1 MEVSKVRPKTNKRV
15 LSSKP
20 YSRYGLSSNMYS
32 SNKRERDTRLNVQ
45 RRQKLGAT
53 IIDQLTQKLNV
64 NKDRDIVKRE
74 VEQLM
79 KKEIINDRD
88 LKALEKTILRKIKE
102 KNEKENLKQN
112 LIKANSNRGFAEE
125 NIMRGDNL
133 GNREA
138 EKENEEELNAS
149 DMSGASD
156 LDKFNEKTAKE
167 RDREEKMK
175 KYKDCK
181 CMKLRPSRP
190 KVDIDFDQFRNEWE
204 AIDMYKIQKG
214 EERERDERN
223 KNWENKM
230 RTRAELNNQIK
241 QKIKKELEAEL
252 KSKEFDALMDKH
264 YAHLD
269 ELEKEK
275 QKLIKARAMK
285 EKELRDKQI
294 KESTIN
300 KKINQLKDKLYEKEL
315 IKHTIEEIQAAEKKE
330 KEKKRLEREELAK
343 TLKDNELH
351 KKLELERLKKERE
364 EDIKMMEDAIAS
376 DIKKDNERKA
386 YFNRIERSG
395 NVFAQ
400 NAIENILKKREEKVK
415 EDEKKIDKYLLER
428 ELRAQK
434 EEDDIRLN
442 KRKNQR
448 MMREFYDKQVKEKR
462 DRDEYEKNIDRIQA
476 EIWKKD
482 TDTFFEKEKEVKKMI
497 RDFEKNNVKELDKQ
511 VKMGK
516 YDVDKMNQFEK
527 DYNYELLQKAN
538 EMQKKNKKCC
548 CYYD

>member
-1 MEVSKVRPKTNKRV
+1 MEVSKTRAKSNRRV

-20 YSRYGLSSNMYS
+20 YYNYGLSSNMYS
-32 SNKRERDTRLNVQ
+32 SNPRERDTRLNVQ
-45 RRQKLGAT
+45 RRQKLAMT
-53 IIDQLTQKLNV
+53 IVDQLTQKLNAYK
-64 NKDRDIVKRE
+64 NRDIVQRE
-74 VEQLM
+74 VENLM

-88 LKALEKTILRKIKE
+88 LKELEKTIKRKIKE
-102 KNEKENLKQN
+102 KTEKENLKQN
-112 LIKANSNRGFAEE
+112 LIKANSNKGFIEE
-125 NIMRGDNL
+125 QNMKGDNL
-133 GNREA
+133 RNKEE
-138 EKENEEELNAS
+138 EKENEEELNTS

-167 RDREEKMK
+167 RDREEKMS

-181 CMKLRPSRP
+181 CMKLKPSRP
-190 KVDIDFDQFRNEWE
+190 KVEIDFDKFRNEWE
-204 AIDMYKIQKG
+204 AIDMYKIKKG

-223 KNWENKM
+223 KNWETKM

-241 QKIKKELEAEL
+241 QKIKKDMEAEL
-252 KSKEFDALMDKH
+252 KAKEYDAMMEKH
-264 YAHLD
+264 IAHLD

-275 QKLIKARAMK
+275 ERLIKARAMK

-294 KESTIN
+294 KESTVN
-300 KKINQLKDKLYEKEL
+300 KRINQLKDKLYEKEL
-315 IKHTIEEIQAAEKKE
+315 IKHTIEEIKTAEKKE

-351 KKLELERLKKERE
+351 KKLELERMKKERE
-364 EDIKMMEDAIAS
+364 EDIKMMQDAIAS

-400 NAIENILKKREEKVK
+400 NAIENILKKREEKLR
-415 EDEKKIDKYLLER
+415 EDERKLDKYLKDK
-428 ELRAQK
+428 ELKAQK
-434 EEDDIRLN
+434 DENDLFMN
-442 KRKNQR
+442 KKKNQK
-448 MMREFYDKQVKEKR
+448 MMKEFYDKQVQEKKER
-462 DRDEYEKNIDRIQA
+462 NEYEKNIDRIQA

-482 TDTFFEKEKEVKKMI
+482 TDTFFEKEKEVRKLI
-497 RDFEKNNVKELDKQ
+497 RDYEKNNVKELDKQ

>member
-1 MEVSKVRPKTNKRV
+1 MEVSKTRPKSNKRIM
-15 LSSKP
+15 SSRL
-20 YSRYGLSSNMYS
+20 YNNYGLRSNMYS
-32 SNKRERDTRLNVQ
+32 SNPRERDTKLNVQ
-45 RRQKLGAT
+45 RRQKLVMT
-53 IIDQLTQKLNV
+53 IVEQLIQKLNA
-64 NKDRDIVKRE
+64 NKNRDIVQKE
-74 VEQLM
+74 VETLM

-88 LKALEKTILRKIKE
+88 LKGLEKIILRKIKE

-112 LIKANSNRGFAEE
+112 LIKANSNRGFIEE
-125 NIMRGDNL
+125 NIKGDNL
-133 GNREA
+133 GN
-138 EKENEEELNAS
+138 NEEKDELNES

-167 RDREEKMK
+167 KDREEKMR

-181 CMKLRPSRP
+181 CMKLKPSRP
-190 KVDIDFDQFRNEWE
+190 KVEIDFDQYRNEWD
-204 AIDMYKIQKG
+204 AINMYQIQKG

-223 KNWENKM
+223 KNWETKM
-230 RTRAELNNQIK
+230 RTRADLNNQIK
-241 QKIKKELEAEL
+241 QKIKKQVEEEL
-252 KSKEFDALMDKH
+252 KAKEFDTMMDKH

-294 KESTIN
+294 KETALN
-300 KKINQLKDKLYEKEL
+300 KRINQLKDKLYEKDL
-315 IKHTIEEIQAAEKKE
+315 IKHIKEEMNAAELKE

-351 KKLELERLKKERE
+351 KKIELERIKKERE
-364 EDIKMMEDAIAS
+364 EDIKMMQDAIAS

-415 EDEKKIDKYLLER
+415 EDEKKIDIYLKEKER
-428 ELRAQK
+428 RAIK
-434 EEDDIRLN
+434 EENDLIMN
-442 KRKNQR
+442 KKKNQR
-448 MMREFYDKQVKEKR
+448 MIKEFYDKQVKEKKE
-462 DRDEYEKNIDRIQA
+462 RDEKEKNIDRIQA
-476 EIWKKD
+476 EIWKRD
-482 TDTFFEKEKEVKKMI
+482 TDTFFEKEREAKRMI

-538 EMQKKNKKCC
+538 EFQKKQKKCC

>member
-1 MEVSKVRPKTNKRV
+1 MEVSKTRPKSNKRIM
-15 LSSKP
+15 SSRL
-20 YSRYGLSSNMYS
+20 YNNYGLRSNMYS
-32 SNKRERDTRLNVQ
+32 SNPRERDTKLNVQ
-45 RRQKLGAT
+45 RRQKLAMT
-53 IIDQLTQKLNV
+53 IVEQLIQKLNA
-64 NKDRDIVKRE
+64 NKNRDIVQKE
-74 VEQLM
+74 VETLM

-88 LKALEKTILRKIKE
+88 LKGLEKIILRKIKE

-112 LIKANSNRGFAEE
+112 LIKANSNRGFIEE
-125 NIMRGDNL
+125 NIKGDNL
-133 GNREA
+133 GN
-138 EKENEEELNAS
+138 NEEKDELNES

-167 RDREEKMK
+167 KDREEKMR

-181 CMKLRPSRP
+181 CMKLKPSRP
-190 KVDIDFDQFRNEWE
+190 KVEIDFDQYRNEWD
-204 AIDMYKIQKG
+204 AINMYQIQKG

-223 KNWENKM
+223 KNWETKM
-230 RTRAELNNQIK
+230 RTRADLNNQIK
-241 QKIKKELEAEL
+241 QKIKKQVEEEL
-252 KSKEFDALMDKH
+252 KAKEFDTMMDKH

-294 KESTIN
+294 KETALN
-300 KKINQLKDKLYEKEL
+300 KRINQLKDKLYEKDL
-315 IKHTIEEIQAAEKKE
+315 IKHIKEEMNAAELKE

-351 KKLELERLKKERE
+351 KKIELERIKKERE
-364 EDIKMMEDAIAS
+364 EDIKMMQDAIAS

-415 EDEKKIDKYLLER
+415 EDEKKIDIYLAEKER
-428 ELRAQK
+428 RAIK
-434 EEDDIRLN
+434 EENDLIMN
-442 KRKNQR
+442 KKKNQR
-448 MMREFYDKQVKEKR
+448 MIKEFYDKQVKEKKE
-462 DRDEYEKNIDRIQA
+462 RDEKEKNIDRIQA
-476 EIWKKD
+476 EIWKRD
-482 TDTFFEKEKEVKKMI
+482 TDTFFEKEREAKRMI

-538 EMQKKNKKCC
+538 EFQKKQKKCC

>member
-1 MEVSKVRPKTNKRV
+1 MEVSKTRPKSNKRIM
-15 LSSKP
+15 SSRL
-20 YSRYGLSSNMYS
+20 YNNYGLRSNMYS
-32 SNKRERDTRLNVQ
+32 SNPRERDTKLNVQ
-45 RRQKLGAT
+45 RRQKLAMT
-53 IIDQLTQKLNV
+53 IVEQLIQKLNA
-64 NKDRDIVKRE
+64 NKNRDIVQKE
-74 VEQLM
+74 VETLM

-88 LKALEKTILRKIKE
+88 LKGLEKIILRKIKE

-112 LIKANSNRGFAEE
+112 LIKANSNRGFIEE
-125 NIMRGDNL
+125 NIKGDNL
-133 GNREA
+133 EN
-138 EKENEEELNAS
+138 NEEKDELNES

-156 LDKFNEKTAKE
+156 LDKFNEKTGKE
-167 RDREEKMK
+167 KDREEKMR

-181 CMKLRPSRP
+181 CMKLKPSRP
-190 KVDIDFDQFRNEWE
+190 KVDIDFDQYRNEWD
-204 AIDMYKIQKG
+204 AINMYQIQKG

-223 KNWENKM
+223 KNWETKM
-230 RTRAELNNQIK
+230 RTRADLNNQIK
-241 QKIKKELEAEL
+241 QKIKKQVEEEL
-252 KSKEFDALMDKH
+252 KAKEFDTMMDKH

-294 KESTIN
+294 KETALN
-300 KKINQLKDKLYEKEL
+300 KRINQLKDKLYEKDL
-315 IKHTIEEIQAAEKKE
+315 IKHIKEEMNAAELKE

-351 KKLELERLKKERE
+351 KKIELERIKKERE
-364 EDIKMMEDAIAS
+364 EDIKMMQDAIAS

-415 EDEKKIDKYLLER
+415 EDEKKIDIYLKETER
-428 ELRAQK
+428 RAIK
-434 EEDDIRLN
+434 EENDLIMN
-442 KRKNQR
+442 KKKNQR
-448 MMREFYDKQVKEKR
+448 MIKEFYDKQVKEKKK
-462 DRDEYEKNIDRIQA
+462 RDEKEKNIDRIQA
-476 EIWKKD
+476 EIWKRD
-482 TDTFFEKEKEVKKMI
+482 TDTFFEKEREAKRMI

-538 EMQKKNKKCC
+538 EFQKKQKKCC